1 MDVTPRELRD
11 TDIRE
16 GFRGYH
22 RDDVDELLERAAA
35 TIEGL
40 QERVRQLTEKLAQA
54 EARPPGEPA
63 TETDDILKRT
73 LVLAQKAADD
83 AVADAQSRARQLLE
97 ESEAKSR
104 RIIDQAEATARRIHE
119 SERARLEAEVIDL
132 GSRREA
138 LSKDVDSLEKFE
150 REYRTRLRAAVEAE
164 LSTLGTFS
172 TDMGP
177 RPETHDV
184 VVPTRGGSDST
195 FVESSSSS
203 SSAVEAFL
211 ERVGDAGGA
220 RGARRRAPSPVP
232 ICGPRRAANP
242 RQLRGRARQ
251 RDRSRRLD
259 PSRPSRPRRLDPSR
273 PSRPRRRHCPSALSN
288 YVPDD
293 DADTPHDLDDDAFFA
308 TLRDAVKDE
317 APLGTGTDDDFDDG
331 GFFDQDEEE
340 EEEPARRRFR
350 RRR

>member
-35 TIEGL
+35 TIEGH

-63 TETDDILKRT
+63 SETEDILKRT

-104 RIIDQAEATARRIHE
+104 RIVDQAEATARRIHE

-150 REYRTRLRAAVEAE
+150 REYRQRLRAAVEAE

-177 RPETHDV
+177 RPETRDV
-184 VVPTRGGSDST
+184 VVPTRSGSDST
-195 FVESSSSS
+195 FVESSSSAA
-203 SSAVEAFL
+203 SAVEAFL
-211 ERVGDAGGA
+211 SASSPPGA
-220 RGARRRAPSPVP
+220 PAP
-232 ICGPRRAANP
+232 PRPAAP
-242 RQLRGRARQ
+242 RSEPRPDLRPPPRTEPAPAP
-251 RDRSRRLD
+251 RSRPEPTAPPRPAARPD
-259 PSRPSRPRRLDPSR
+259 PAAAPAAARPSE
-273 PSRPRRRHCPSALSN
+273 LSN
-288 YVPDD
+288 YVSDD
-293 DADTPHDLDDDAFFA
+293 DGDTPQDLDDDAFFA

-317 APLGTGTDDDFDDG
+317 APLSVGTDDDFDDG

>member
-35 TIEGL
+35 TIESQ
-40 QERVRQLTEKLAQA
+40 QERVRQLTEKLGQA
-54 EARPPGEPA
+54 EARPAGEPA
-63 TETDDILKRT
+63 TETEDILKRT

-83 AVADAQSRARQLLE
+83 AVAEAQSRSRQLLE

-150 REYRTRLRAAVEAE
+150 REYRQRLRASVEAE

-177 RPETHDV
+177 RPEVQDV
-184 VVPTRGGSDST
+184 VVPTRSGSDST
-195 FVESSSSS
+195 YVESSASS

-211 ERVGDAGGA
+211 SASSPPPAPA
-220 RGARRRAPSPVP
+220 RPAPRPE
-232 ICGPRRAANP
+232 PRPDLRPAP
-242 RQLRGRARQ
+242 RSEPAPQPQ
-251 RDRSRRLD
+251 
-259 PSRPSRPRRLDPSR
+259 PQPQPRPSRPQPPAARPEPAADAPPSSGR
-273 PSRPRRRHCPSALSN
+273 PSELAN

-293 DADTPHDLDDDAFFA
+293 DGGDTPSDLDDDAFFA

-317 APLGTGTDDDFDDG
+317 APLGGGDDDFDDG

>member
-63 TETDDILKRT
+63 TETEDILKRT

-104 RIIDQAEATARRIHE
+104 RIVDQAEATARRIHE

-138 LSKDVDSLEKFE
+138 LSKDVDALEKFE

-164 LSTLGTFS
+164 LSTLGAFS

-184 VVPTRGGSDST
+184 VVPTRTGSDST

-211 ERVGDAGGA
+211 SASSPPAAPA
-220 RGARRRAPSPVP
+220 RPSPRP
-232 ICGPRRAANP
+232 EPRPDLRPAP
-242 RQLRGRARQ
+242 RSEPAPAP
-251 RDRSRRLD
+251 RSRPPAR
-259 PSRPSRPRRLDPSR
+259 PEPAEAPAAPPAPRPSE
-273 PSRPRRRHCPSALSN
+273 LSN

-293 DADTPHDLDDDAFFA
+293 DADAPNDLDDDAFFA

-317 APLGTGTDDDFDDG
+317 APLGVDDDFDDG